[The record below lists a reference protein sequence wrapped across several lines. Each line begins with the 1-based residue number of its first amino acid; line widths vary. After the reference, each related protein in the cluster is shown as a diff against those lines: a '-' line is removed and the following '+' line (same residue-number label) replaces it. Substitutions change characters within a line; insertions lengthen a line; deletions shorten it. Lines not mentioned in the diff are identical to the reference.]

1 MWETLKGKIEKKW
14 DVAEVDTERMER
26 FRGFSVCAKAFP
38 MARKGRDN
46 ARKALTGRKWTRRVG
61 ISNSV
66 LHLPRIYDARSM
78 NIGYTKGLT
87 LLLLVRLLSACHSEG
102 KEVEENPIRFDS
114 MVIEKTFP
122 IENNKEAAPQ
132 ERLLKIRFTYPTEYA
147 DKAVLQAVQ
156 QLFVKSLLGDRY
168 MTMSVQEAVNK
179 YAEDYGA
186 QVNQETSDFEQ
197 DTEAGFGIATDFE
210 GDDFDTSDRPA
221 LPEYEL
227 LNDSILYN
235 QKNLLCYSVYRE
247 YCVGTPAANRL
258 YTNWVVDLKTGKRVT
273 EGDIFNEDYKDD
285 LAKIIVDAIAL
296 SNNVD
301 KVADLENIG
310 FYNIN
315 EIYPNR
321 NFYVDDVGV
330 TYTFNENDIAAGAL
344 GTTTVRIPYEK
355 LRHLLRRESP
365 IAHLVF

>member
-1 MWETLKGKIEKKW
+1 
-14 DVAEVDTERMER
+14 ME
-26 FRGFSVCAKAFP
+26 
-38 MARKGRDN
+38 RKGRNN

-168 MTMSVQEAVNK
+168 MAMSVQEAVNK

-197 DTEAGFGIATDFE
+197 DTEAGFGIAADFE